1 VQFCYEVTPPVLGI
15 RVELNGRALE
25 IEKAASGE
33 GVKLHTQYTIP
44 LPHQNRFP
52 IATSI
57 RSRIYV
63 HFPPD
68 FDDLISSVPVPVPV
82 HEI

>member
-1 VQFCYEVTPPVLGI
+1 MLFCYKVTPPALGI

-52 IATSI
+52 IATSNTFTYVV
-57 RSRIYV
+57 RSTYYTF
-63 HFPPD
+63 FPRT
-68 FDDLISSVPVPVPV
+68 LTI
-82 HEI
+82 